1 MPFIKTPPA
10 AVVDAFVKDL
20 KAQGI
25 EVDKNTLERD
35 LDRIMA
41 GMLMQPGLMSVL
53 KELGE
58 DDPGVQRTM
67 KELQSSNPIYSV
79 ILPTIERHL
88 KEYFQ

>member
-10 AVVDAFVKDL
+10 AIVDAFVKDL

-41 GMLMQPGLMSVL
+41 GMLMQPGLMSAL
-53 KELGE
+53 KELG